1 MTTSC
6 GVLAGQ
12 IEKILDYHRWS
23 ALELERRA
31 GISRGRVDSIR
42 RGRTPGVDAIEA
54 IARAAGVNLKWL
66 VTGEGEMFET
76 PVGTCEVPVIATA
89 GAIGGERVAYAA
101 EGREEGR
108 LKLPSDA
115 HLVRV
120 TGDSMV
126 PVVCHG
132 QHVWVSNEPPRDG
145 DLAVIERED
154 GEVLFKR
161 VSFIGGQIVA
171 TPVNQDPHYK
181 PEVLDRRSVRRMKR
195 VLGAWY

>member
-1 MTTSC
+1 MATGYDTLT
-6 GVLAGQ
+6 GR
-12 IEKILDYHRWS
+12 IEKILDYFQWS
-23 ALELERRA
+23 ALEYERRA
-31 GISRGRVDSIR
+31 GISRGRIDSIR
-42 RGRTPGVDAIEA
+42 RGRTPGVDCVVAL
-54 IARAAGVNLKWL
+54 ARAAGVSVKWFAS
-66 VTGEGEMFET
+66 GEGEMFET
-76 PVGTCEVPVIATA
+76 PVGACEVPVMATA
-89 GAIGGERVAYAA
+89 GAIGNERIAYAT
-101 EGREEGR
+101 EGMDEAR

-132 QHVWVSNEPPRDG
+132 QHVWASNEQPKDG

-154 GEVLFKR
+154 GEVMFKR
-161 VSFIGGQIVA
+161 VTFVEGNVVA

-181 PEVLDRRSVRRMKR
+181 PVVMERKSIRRMKK

>member
-1 MTTSC
+1 MVTSC
-6 GVLAGQ
+6 SILSAQ
-12 IEKILDYHRWS
+12 IEKILDFYQWS

-42 RGRTPGVDAIEA
+42 RGRTPGIDAIEG
-54 IARAAGVNLKWL
+54 IARASGVAMKWL

-89 GAIGGERVAYAA
+89 GAIGNERVAYVS
-101 EGREEGR
+101 EGREEAR

-132 QHVWVSNEPPRDG
+132 QHVWASNEQPKDG

-154 GEVLFKR
+154 GEVMFKR
-161 VSFIGGQIVA
+161 VTFVDGQVVA

-181 PEVLDRRSVRRMKR
+181 PVVMERKSIRRMKK